1 MVRRMKPSAQNSR
14 GVLCMTL
21 GFCLF
26 DVFFFDKDCS
36 LAHHAFYTHR
46 CLMRE
51 TTGSMFSVQIL
62 NLPVVLPLVK
72 IEIASS
78 PLNLST
84 LEVNGLAAG
93 IFLLG

>member
-14 GVLCMTL
+14 GVLCITL

-26 DVFFFDKDCS
+26 DVFYFDKDCS

-62 NLPVVLPLVK
+62 NLPVVLPLVE

>member
-1 MVRRMKPSAQNSR
+1 
-14 GVLCMTL
+14 
-21 GFCLF
+21 
-26 DVFFFDKDCS
+26 
-36 LAHHAFYTHR
+36 
-46 CLMRE
+46 MRE

-62 NLPVVLPLVK
+62 DLPVVLPLVE

-78 PLNLST
+78 PLYLST

>member
-1 MVRRMKPSAQNSR
+1 
-14 GVLCMTL
+14 
-21 GFCLF
+21 
-26 DVFFFDKDCS
+26 
-36 LAHHAFYTHR
+36 
-46 CLMRE
+46 MRE

-62 NLPVVLPLVK
+62 NLPVVLPLVE

>member
-1 MVRRMKPSAQNSR
+1 
-14 GVLCMTL
+14 
-21 GFCLF
+21 
-26 DVFFFDKDCS
+26 
-36 LAHHAFYTHR
+36 
-46 CLMRE
+46 MRE

>member
-1 MVRRMKPSAQNSR
+1 
-14 GVLCMTL
+14 MTL

-78 PLNLST
+78 PLYLST

>member
-1 MVRRMKPSAQNSR
+1 
-14 GVLCMTL
+14 MTL
-21 GFCLF
+21 GFYLF

-62 NLPVVLPLVK
+62 DLPVVLPLVK

-78 PLNLST
+78 PLYLST
-84 LEVNGLAAG
+84 LEVNGLTAG

>member
-1 MVRRMKPSAQNSR
+1 MVRRMKPSVQNSR

-36 LAHHAFYTHR
+36 PAHHAFYTRR

-62 NLPVVLPLVK
+62 NLPVVLPLVE

-84 LEVNGLAAG
+84 LEVNGLTAG